1 MKKIETPLDGAFI
14 IEPQVFG
21 DVRGWFYESY
31 SKQKMHDI
39 GIDVEFVQDNR
50 SFSAQQGTL
59 RGLHCQTSPMA
70 QTKLL
75 TCLRGRIMDVAVDI
89 RRGSPTYMQWTA
101 VELSGENKKMFFIP
115 KGFLH
120 GYMKKIE
127 TPLDGAFI
135 IEPQVFGDV
144 RGWFYESYSKQKM
157 HDIGIDVEF
166 VQDNRSFSAQ
176 QGTLRGL
183 HCQTSPMAQTKLLTC
198 LRGRIMDVAVDIR
211 RGSPTYMQ
219 WTAVELSGEN
229 KKMFFIPKG
238 FLHGF
243 VTLTPDVEV
252 SYKVDEYYAPAND
265 RSVKFDDPDIGVD
278 WGVKVPILS
287 DKDMKAP
294 LLKDSDIEFIY

>member
-120 GYMKKIE
+120 GY
-127 TPLDGAFI
+127 
-135 IEPQVFGDV
+135 
-144 RGWFYESYSKQKM
+144 
-157 HDIGIDVEF
+157 
-166 VQDNRSFSAQ
+166 
-176 QGTLRGL
+176 
-183 HCQTSPMAQTKLLTC
+183 
-198 LRGRIMDVAVDIR
+198 
-211 RGSPTYMQ
+211 
-219 WTAVELSGEN
+219 
-229 KKMFFIPKG
+229 
-238 FLHGF
+238 
-243 VTLTPDVEV
+243 
-252 SYKVDEYYAPAND
+252 YAPAND
-265 RSVKFDDPDIGVD
+265 RSVKFDDPDMGVA

>member
-59 RGLHCQTSPMA
+59 RGLHCQTPPMA

-115 KGFLH
+115 KGFGTSIALTGGAEAALWSFMAFYVTCLVITWAVYARRGGLLH
-120 GYMKKIE
+120 
-127 TPLDGAFI
+127 
-135 IEPQVFGDV
+135 
-144 RGWFYESYSKQKM
+144 
-157 HDIGIDVEF
+157 DVER
-166 VQDNRSFSAQ
+166 QRRSA
-176 QGTLRGL
+176 
-183 HCQTSPMAQTKLLTC
+183 
-198 LRGRIMDVAVDIR
+198 AV
-211 RGSPTYMQ
+211 
-219 WTAVELSGEN
+219 
-229 KKMFFIPKG
+229 
-238 FLHGF
+238 
-243 VTLTPDVEV
+243 
-252 SYKVDEYYAPAND
+252 PAT
-265 RSVKFDDPDIGVD
+265 R
-278 WGVKVPILS
+278 
-287 DKDMKAP
+287 
-294 LLKDSDIEFIY
+294 